1 MKTLPALLPLLL
13 TLPALAQAP
22 TLSKVGGASPGTTT
36 LTVQGNAGA
45 LYIAIFAP
53 SEAVTPLPTGATLAI
68 PLDFLSLSFAYPGFF
83 GVLNGQGKAS
93 PSFTLNSDPTLI
105 GQVFSFQALQGPAF
119 DAASNL
125 VRVTPSAPGAFSA
138 TLDAPDL
145 PIAGG
150 AVAKAADGTLLLVGG
165 SGPVAQRYD
174 SNTETFELGGAT
186 FGVGLLSQAT
196 ALADGR
202 ILFTGGLGTDGA
214 PTSAAAVYDP
224 IADTTTT
231 LAMNAPRAGHGAAL
245 LGNGKVLVSGGFAA
259 FNFTDILAL
268 LTGVQATTELFDPT
282 TNTFSA
288 GPNMLEARALHTSTA
303 LNNGGALV
311 AGGLSVI
318 PIVNI
323 PTVSSTAYEYS
334 AALNTF
340 GLPKFMS
347 TGRLAHSAVK
357 LSNGKV
363 LIVGG
368 ATIDFAEAL
377 STGDLTK
384 LKVGTLTDCQV
395 YTSSI
400 LFGGFAAAGTLTTGR
415 AFAGTA
421 ALANGG
427 ALIAGGVQVAI
438 DLSNPTGFV
447 FNALTAADRY
457 DGTAVGATGSLAGA
471 RLLPVLEPLS
481 DGTVLVVGGGLSGA
495 ETYQP

>member
-1 MKTLPALLPLLL
+1 MKQAPALLSLLL
-13 TLPALAQAP
+13 AAPALAQTP
-22 TLSKVGGASPGTTT
+22 TLSKIGGATPGTTT
-36 LTVQGNAGA
+36 LTVQGNPGA

-93 PSFTLNSDPTLI
+93 PSFTLSSDPSLI
-105 GQVFSFQALQGPAF
+105 GQTFSFQALQGPLF

-125 VRVTPSAPGAFSA
+125 VRVTPAAPGTFTA

-174 SNTETFELGGAT
+174 PNTEEFELGGVT
-186 FGVGLLSQAT
+186 FGVGLLAQAT

-202 ILFTGGLGTDGA
+202 ILFTGGLGIDGA
-214 PTSAAAVYDP
+214 PTNAAAVYDP
-224 IADTTTT
+224 IADTTTA
-231 LAMNAPRAGHGAAL
+231 LLMSAPRAGHGASL

-268 LTGVQATTELFDPT
+268 LTGVQASTEFYDPT
-282 TNTFSA
+282 TNTFTP

-318 PIVNI
+318 PIINI

-334 AALNTF
+334 ALLNTF

-347 TGRLAHSAVK
+347 TGVLAHSAVK
-357 LSNGKV
+357 LANGKV
-363 LIVGG
+363 LVAGG
-368 ATIDFAEAL
+368 ATVDFAEAL
-377 STGDLTK
+377 ATGDLTK
-384 LKVGTLTDCQV
+384 LKVGTVTNCQV

-400 LFGGFAAAGTLTTGR
+400 LFGGFASAGTLTTGR
-415 AFAGTA
+415 ALAGMA
-421 ALANGG
+421 ALPGGG
-427 ALIAGGVQVAI
+427 AVIAGGVQLTL
-438 DLSNPTGFV
+438 DLSNPAGFV

-457 DGTAVGATGSLAGA
+457 DGTGVSATGSLAGA
-471 RLLPVLEPLS
+471 RLLPVLEPLA
-481 DGTVLVVGGGLSGA
+481 DGTILVVGGGLTGA

>member
-1 MKTLPALLPLLL
+1 MKTLPPLLSL
-13 TLPALAQAP
+13 LLVVPALAQAP
-22 TLSKVGGASPGTTT
+22 VLSKVGGAAPGTTT
-36 LTVQGNAGA
+36 LTVQGNAGS
-45 LYIAIFAP
+45 LYLVVFAP

-68 PLDFLSLSFAYPGFF
+68 PLDYLSLSFAYPGFF
-83 GVLNGQGKAS
+83 GVLNAQGKGNA
-93 PSFTLNSDPTLI
+93 SFTLNSDPTLI

-125 VRVTPSAPGAFSA
+125 VRVTPATPGTFTA

-165 SGPVAQRYD
+165 SGPVAQRYNQ
-174 SNTETFELGGAT
+174 NTEEFELGGAT

-202 ILFTGGLGTDGA
+202 ILFTGGIGLDGA
-214 PTSAAAVYDP
+214 PTNAAAVYDP
-224 IADTTTT
+224 VADTTTT
-231 LAMNAPRAGHGAAL
+231 LTMNAARAGHGASL
-245 LGNGKVLVSGGFAA
+245 LGNGKVLVSGGFAT
-259 FNFTDILAL
+259 FTFTDILAL
-268 LTGVQATTELFDPT
+268 LTGVQNSTELYDPV
-282 TNTFSA
+282 TNAFSA

-318 PIVNI
+318 PILNL

-334 AALNTF
+334 ATLNSF

-347 TGRLAHSAVK
+347 TGVLGHSAVK
-357 LSNGKV
+357 LANGKV
-363 LIVGG
+363 LIAGG
-368 ATIDFAEAL
+368 ATVDFAEAL
-377 STGDLTK
+377 ATGDLTK
-384 LKVGTLTDCQV
+384 LKVGTVTNCQA
-395 YTSSI
+395 YTSGF
-400 LFGGFAAAGTLTTGR
+400 FGGFAGAGTLTTGR
-415 AFAGTA
+415 AFAGMA
-421 ALANGG
+421 ALPGGG
-427 ALIAGGVQVAI
+427 ALIAGGVQVTL

-457 DGTAVGATGSLAGA
+457 DGTSVAATGALAGA
-471 RLLPVLEPLS
+471 RLLPVLEPLA
-481 DGTVLVVGGGLSGA
+481 DGTILVVGGGLTGA